1 MDFEEYKK
9 EVNKNISALF
19 DKANSD
25 ERKLLNNMV
34 KTINDICEKEQ
45 KLLWNYIK
53 QLKGKLESSEKARK
67 EAIETIKKHLE
78 AKTYGNHKY
87 ELFGREYLEE
97 ILKILD
103 IDKGE

>member
-45 KLLWNYIK
+45 KLEEENKKIK
-53 QLKGKLESSEKARK
+53 EDISFCLKS
-67 EAIETIKKHLE
+67 IEQEMKMSTDSRTRQEMLSC
-78 AKTYGNHKY
+78 YQ
-87 ELFGREYLEE
+87 
-97 ILKILD
+97 ILSKWS
-103 IDKGE
+103 DK

>member
-1 MDFEEYKK
+1 MKIADYSKYYIQGSDHYLIPKDVFK
-9 EVNKNISALF
+9 ELVNEN
-19 DKANSD
+19 
-25 ERKLLNNMV
+25 
-34 KTINDICEKEQ
+34 EK
-45 KLLWNYIK
+45 
-53 QLKGKLESSEKARK
+53 SEKARK